1 MENKKFVIPEMEII
15 TFGKDDVI
23 VTSTS
28 GDIWKDTNCNG
39 IPDLFE

>member
-28 GDIWKDTNCNG
+28 GELWEATNCG
-39 IPDLFE
+39 DISGLF